1 MRRRC
6 VFCADIAA
14 KVENRTTEKIS
25 RKLIFGLPCCCVA
38 FQRHCGG
45 PRSILDETIWSLTSP
60 RVERISGSK
69 KFRRLPKK
77 TFATISAMTAGISS
91 PINFAVFKLI
101 TNRNWVGCCIGS
113 SAGFAPLKSYRH
125 GQRRC
130 ERLPTRPGHTTSMPQ
145 REGNRRREPSWR
157 VYLRRQIQQFAFAR
171 CRILRSARPQLRRNL
186 QPQLLRL
193 HVSVDPAPEPRML

>member
-1 MRRRC
+1 MLSDTRGICITLWRTRALRC
-6 VFCADIAA
+6 KSLAPGMSAWGQDEKNSVRAYVFRFALKLGHCSMPSACLKGA
-14 KVENRTTEKIS
+14 RS
-25 RKLIFGLPCCCVA
+25 R
-38 FQRHCGG
+38 HH
-45 PRSILDETIWSLTSP
+45 SITSSA
-60 RVERISGSK
+60 RVR
-69 KFRRLPKK
+69 
-77 TFATISAMTAGISS
+77 MTAGISS